1 MPTPAKKTN
10 KSITFTP
17 EAADQT
23 LLAAIEQALTKEQY
37 DSFSDLCKQALQQAL
52 LDTESA
58 QLANSNIDLE
68 AVLAPI
74 QQQVAQLE
82 AKLLT
87 SQSQRLDEL
96 KQQLVHTIQQLEAL
110 HAKGDRGFS
119 ELQAGISALPSTS
132 VVDPTDFLSELMQ
145 LLQGVEQSNTNLQ
158 QQVETVQTQL
168 SSWKQPTNNPTTEYL
183 NQLTSQL
190 VHLTTQVEAIETKI
204 SQQFADLQSRFSQH
218 QPVPPVS
225 VPSPSV
231 AAIPA
236 EPVSTQAGLTD
247 AHGTPEPVLVFKEPP
262 PKATIA
268 ASSHESDPILSR
280 LSSLLEDF

>member
-23 LLAAIEQALTKEQY
+23 LLAAIEQALTDKQY

-58 QLANSNIDLE
+58 RLTNSDTNSNMGLE

-82 AKLLT
+82 AKLLA

-96 KQQLVHTIQQLEAL
+96 NQQLVHTTQQLEAL
-110 HAKGDRGFS
+110 QTQGDRWFS
-119 ELQAGISALPSTS
+119 NGKQST
-132 VVDPTDFLSELMQ
+132 D
-145 LLQGVEQSNTNLQ
+145 
-158 QQVETVQTQL
+158 
-168 SSWKQPTNNPTTEYL
+168 NPTTEYL

-190 VHLTTQVEAIETKI
+190 IHLTTQVEAIETKI
-204 SQQFADLQSRFSQH
+204 SQQFADLQSHLNQN
-218 QPVPPVS
+218 QPALPVPL
-225 VPSPSV
+225 PSAAEAPLEPSS
-231 AAIPA
+231 A
-236 EPVSTQAGLTD
+236 QAGITD
-247 AHGTPEPVLVFKEPP
+247 AHSTSEPLLVFKEPP
-262 PKATIA
+262 SKATIA
-268 ASSHESDPILSR
+268 ASFHESDPILSR

>member
-23 LLAAIEQALTKEQY
+23 LLAAIEQALTDKQY

-58 QLANSNIDLE
+58 RLTNSDTNSNMGLE

-82 AKLLT
+82 AKLLA

-96 KQQLVHTIQQLEAL
+96 NQQLVHTTQQLEAL
-110 HAKGDRGFS
+110 QTQGDRWFS
-119 ELQAGISALPSTS
+119 NGKQST
-132 VVDPTDFLSELMQ
+132 D
-145 LLQGVEQSNTNLQ
+145 
-158 QQVETVQTQL
+158 
-168 SSWKQPTNNPTTEYL
+168 NPTTEYL

-190 VHLTTQVEAIETKI
+190 IHLTTQVEAIETKI
-204 SQQFADLQSRFSQH
+204 SQQFADLQSQFSQP
-218 QPVPPVS
+218 QPVSLVP
-225 VPSPSV
+225 VPSPNV
-231 AAIPA
+231 AATPA
-236 EPVSTQAGLTD
+236 EPVSTQAGITD
-247 AHGTPEPVLVFKEPP
+247 VHGTPEPVLVFKEPP